1 MLDSVRVDR
10 GKLLDTLK
18 ENKAKHAAEYRDAVE
33 KYREAA
39 EKALRKRAIEIRD
52 GKTLR
57 KEVDDLPEPKSFEDD
72 YDRAISMVEWSA
84 EDQLDLDERNFRAW
98 VLDEWEWGRH
108 FAAAT
113 SIYNAR

>member
-1 MLDSVRVDR
+1 MLAEVRVDR
-10 GKLLDTLK
+10 AKLLETLK
-18 ENKAKHAAEYRDAVE
+18 ENKAKHVAEYDSAVE

-57 KEVDDLPEPKSFEDD
+57 KEVEDLPEPRSFAGE
-72 YDRAISMVEWSA
+72 YDRAIAMVDWS
-84 EDQLDLDERNFRAW
+84 EDEQLSLDEQDFRAF
-98 VLDEWEWGRH
+98 VLDEWNWRGQ

-113 SIYNAR
+113 STYNNR